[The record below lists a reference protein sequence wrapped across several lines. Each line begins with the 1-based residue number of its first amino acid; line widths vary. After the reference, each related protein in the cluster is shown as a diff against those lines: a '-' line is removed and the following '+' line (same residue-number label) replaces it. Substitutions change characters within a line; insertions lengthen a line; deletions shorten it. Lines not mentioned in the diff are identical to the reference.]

1 MCTNGMCPGKT
12 CSPVCECTETC
23 NNGACVP
30 LSCAAG
36 ICGCSCCGGGEQ

>member
-1 MCTNGMCPGKT
+1 VCPCG
-12 CSPVCECTETC
+12 ETC

-36 ICGCSCCGGGEQ
+36 VCGCSCCGGE